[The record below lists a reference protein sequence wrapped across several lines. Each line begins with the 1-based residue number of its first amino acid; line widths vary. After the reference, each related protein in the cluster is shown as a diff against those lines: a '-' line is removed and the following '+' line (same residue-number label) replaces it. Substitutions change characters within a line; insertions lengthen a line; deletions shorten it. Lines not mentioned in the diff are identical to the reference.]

1 MMENLD
7 ICVTEENRLANGI
20 LAKARKHER
29 RGQKSPN
36 RLDAMVWALTSL
48 MRQRQTISMALIE

>member
-1 MMENLD
+1 VHLVGEFPALESEL
-7 ICVTEENRLANGI
+7 TGWEPG
-20 LAKARKHER
+20 

-48 MRQRQTISMALIE
+48 MRQRQTISMALLE